1 MTMEIDETEYEKMK
15 AAYDAAHEKYGDY
28 NDEQI
33 DQLIDLK
40 VRRQVADWEQ
50 KIGAAKL
57 QEQARLAR
65 ETAKQANQDA
75 EAASKTYVELR
86 QIMLEDSM
94 AAPVIETDE
103 AMEKLIKGE

>member
-1 MTMEIDETEYEKMK
+1 MTMEVDEAEYKKMK

-40 VRRQVADWEQ
+40 VRRQVSDWEQ
-50 KIGAAKL
+50 KIGALKL

-65 ETAKQANQDA
+65 ENAKQADRDA

-103 AMEKLIKGE
+103 DMEKLIKGE